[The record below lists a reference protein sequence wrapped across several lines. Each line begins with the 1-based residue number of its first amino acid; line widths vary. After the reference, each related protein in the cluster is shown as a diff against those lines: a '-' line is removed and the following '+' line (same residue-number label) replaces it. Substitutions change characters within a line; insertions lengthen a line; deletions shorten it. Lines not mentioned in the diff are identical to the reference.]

1 MKTIVMTGGTNGIG
15 LVAAEQ
21 VRRAPDVRLLVGARD
36 KAPSGLETL
45 PLDLSRLASV
55 RRFAAGVEH
64 WLGDTQIDG
73 LVLNAGMQVGDIHQ
87 RTEDGFEPTFAVNH
101 LAHYL
106 LLRLLEPR
114 LAPGAIVVI
123 TTSNLHDPKTNPI
136 APPEHADA
144 DKLAKGQ
151 ALLSAKRDA
160 RAVMR
165 AYAASKLCNLLTARA
180 LASSALAR
188 ERDLRVIAFN
198 PGLTPGTGL
207 ARNHGLAFK
216 IVFAVLPPI
225 LGLFQPMNTV
235 GGGGARL
242 ADMAL
247 GRIVPPAG
255 RLYASQINRRLTWPD
270 PSDLASDDAVM
281 ARLWRDSAVLV
292 GLPETDQN
300 LFARSISAKAS

>member
-15 LVAAEQ
+15 LIAAELMQ
-21 VRRAPDVRLLVGARD
+21 RAPDVRLLVGARD
-36 KAPSGLETL
+36 KAPSGLETR

-55 RRFAAGVEH
+55 RSFAGEVEQ

-73 LVLNAGMQVGDIHQ
+73 LVLNAGMQVGDIQQ

-114 LAPGAIVVI
+114 LSPGATVVI
-123 TTSNLHDPKTNPI
+123 TTSNLHDPKTNPM
-136 APPEHADA
+136 AAPEHADA
-144 DKLAKGQ
+144 ERLAKGKT
-151 ALLSAKRDA
+151 LLSAKKDA

-165 AYAASKLCNLLTARA
+165 AYAASKLCNLITARA
-180 LASSALAR
+180 LASSVLGR
-188 ERDLRVIAFN
+188 EGDLRVIAFN

-207 ARNHGLAFK
+207 TRNHGLAFK
-216 IVFAVLPPI
+216 TVFAVLPVI
-225 LGLFQPMNTV
+225 LGLFQRVNTV
-235 GGGGARL
+235 GGGGTLL

-255 RLYASQINRRLTWPD
+255 RLYASQINRRLTWPA
-270 PSDLASDDAVM
+270 PSDLATDDAVM

-292 GLPETDQN
+292 GLPATD
-300 LFARSISAKAS
+300 